1 MILLA
6 GQDLL
11 KRLKNSLK
19 RKMHK
24 FGSAMMAV
32 NLKALENQQMDITN
46 NVNHIGVKA
55 NEDTSSSIARN
66 GFT

>member
-1 MILLA
+1 
-6 GQDLL
+6 
-11 KRLKNSLK
+11 
-19 RKMHK
+19 
-24 FGSAMMAV
+24 MMAI

-55 NEDTSSSIARN
+55 NEDTSSGIARN